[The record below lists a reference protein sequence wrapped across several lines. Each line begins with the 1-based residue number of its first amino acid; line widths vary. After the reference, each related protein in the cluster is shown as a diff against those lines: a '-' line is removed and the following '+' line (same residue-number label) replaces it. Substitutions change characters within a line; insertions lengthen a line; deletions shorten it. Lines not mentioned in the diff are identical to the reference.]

1 MQNINRMAHMK
12 RTEFGKVDLDYV
24 LGIGGFELERLVFLV
39 DSLVSEFTLELSS
52 QKSIFLI
59 RLLIWIKSFR
69 WFNIVC
75 HIAVV
80 TFGCFL

>member
-1 MQNINRMAHMK
+1 MK

-52 QKSIFLI
+52 QKTIFLI

>member
-52 QKSIFLI
+52 QKTIFLI

>member
-24 LGIGGFELERLVFLV
+24 LGIGGFDLERLVFLV

-52 QKSIFLI
+52 QKTIFLI